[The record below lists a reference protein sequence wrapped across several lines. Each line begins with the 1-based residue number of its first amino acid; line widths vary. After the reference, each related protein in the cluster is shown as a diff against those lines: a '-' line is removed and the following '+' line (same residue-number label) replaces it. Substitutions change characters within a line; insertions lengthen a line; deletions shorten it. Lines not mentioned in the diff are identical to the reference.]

1 MTLITVKEIT
11 MQLRSCKISMSKNI
25 DNADQK
31 IDFVLIWVDGN
42 DKKWQAEKAKY
53 DTSVTYGD
61 SDVRFRDW
69 ENLQYWFRGVEK
81 FAPWV
86 NKIHFV
92 TWGHLPKWL
101 NTSNPK
107 LNIVNHHDYIP
118 EKYLPTFNSHT
129 IELNLHRIKG
139 LSEQFVYFNDD
150 MFVTNYVQ
158 PTDFFKNG
166 KPRDTFALD
175 TIFFGKGSAGFF
187 NGADL
192 EIINTDFPD
201 KHKIFRRDFKKWY
214 NPHNGFKS
222 LIRTT
227 LLLPWPYFS
236 GFYYPHI
243 SSNFLKS
250 TFEEVWEKEY
260 DVLDQTCN
268 DKFRQKTN
276 VNQWLF
282 KYWQLASGN
291 YEVISYKTG
300 MCYHIKEK
308 NFAEACNAVRNG
320 KYKITCINDTDN
332 TMNFEE
338 KKQKVLDSFHQ
349 LLPEKSSFEI

>member
-1 MTLITVKEIT
+1 MG
-11 MQLRSCKISMSKNI
+11 KNT
-25 DNADQK
+25 DNENQK

-53 DTSVTYGD
+53 DTSITYGD
-61 SDVRFRDW
+61 SDIRFRDW

-101 NTSNPK
+101 NTDNPK
-107 LNIVNHHDYIP
+107 LNIVNHRDYIP

-150 MFVTNYVQ
+150 MFLTNYVQ

-175 TIFFGKGSAGFF
+175 TVFFGKDSAGFF
-187 NGADL
+187 NGADM

-201 KHKIFRRDFKKWY
+201 KNKIFKRDFKKWY
-214 NPHNGFKS
+214 NPHNGFRS
-222 LIRTT
+222 LVRTT
-227 LLLPWPYFS
+227 LLLPWAYFP

-260 DVLDQTCN
+260 DVLDKTCT

-282 KYWQLASGN
+282 KYWQLVSGN

-308 NFAEACNAVRNG
+308 NFAEACNAVRTG
-320 KYKITCINDTDN
+320 KYKITCINDTNN
-332 TMNFEE
+332 TINFEE
-338 KKQKVLDSFHQ
+338 KKQRILESFEQ

>member
-1 MTLITVKEIT
+1 MIQIIVREIT
-11 MQLRSCKISMSKNI
+11 MQLRSCKQVMGKRT
-25 DNADQK
+25 DDTEQK

-42 DKKWQAEKAKY
+42 DKKWQEEKSKY
-53 DTSVTYGD
+53 DGSVPYGN
-61 SDVRFRDW
+61 SSIRFRDW

-101 NTSNPK
+101 NKDNPK
-107 LNIVNHHDYIP
+107 LNIVNHRDYIP

-150 MFVTNYVQ
+150 MFVTNYVN

-166 KPRDTFALD
+166 KPRDSFAMD
-175 TIFFGKGSAGFF
+175 AIFFGKGSAGFF
-187 NGADL
+187 NGSDM
-192 EIINTDFPD
+192 EIINTYF
-201 KHKIFRRDFKKWY
+201 KNKYQIFRRDFKKWY
-214 NPHNGFKS
+214 NPRNGLKN

-227 LLLPWPYFS
+227 LLMPWPWFP
-236 GFYYPHI
+236 GFYYSHV

-260 DVLDQTCN
+260 ETLDKTCT

-276 VNQWLF
+276 VNQWLL

-300 MCYHIKEK
+300 VCYHIKDS
-308 NFAEACNAVRNG
+308 NFDAACNAIKIG
-320 KYKITCINDTDN
+320 KHKITCINDTDN
-332 TMNFEE
+332 TLEFE
-338 KKQKVLDSFHQ
+338 KKKHKILYNFQQ